1 MKKLNIVIT
10 FLSIFFFTNVV
21 ISQTIHY
28 IKPVAAGSGNGSS
41 WANASSDIQAMLN
54 IAASN
59 DEIWV
64 MKGTYKP
71 TSNTGFFNAAHQQ
84 STDPRHKCFY
94 AKTPVKLYGGFAGN
108 EIVASTRKWALNK
121 TILSGDFSGNDA
133 GFTNNSENAY
143 RIIYSAPFGADK
155 MVIDGF
161 TITGGNNTGM
171 PATYVD
177 YGIDGFD
184 QINNIGAA
192 IYDWGGYLDI
202 INCIFNNNNSTG
214 NGGAVYDG
222 AVLGSIQ
229 DCLFINN
236 HANGDGAAIFYA
248 GNSGLVINCTFSMNN
263 ATGTIV
269 NGLEGIY
276 GLYLNSCIIWGNT
289 GTALN
294 TMVHAGN
301 SVTQGI
307 SNSNG
312 LINADPMFTNAADPD
327 GPDNIL
333 GNADDGLIPQCGPAI
348 GGGINSY
355 YEIGNPSPQGAIPLL
370 SKDLKGG
377 TRIVNGTADMG
388 AYETSLAHPVTS
400 LSINKMGD
408 NLLQTED
415 NPIGNGFCE
424 GMRMTFWTTQTG
436 NGGVY
441 QWKVNATN
449 VGTNSSQYVT
459 YSMNQGDIVS
469 LTYTSAA
476 GCAPSNILQASTG
489 PLEVSEGTPPKPLK
503 IYGPT
508 NICPYINSGT
518 PVPYYIN
525 KLPNARAY
533 SWYFGQG
540 PGISV
545 THPNGQ
551 GINDTLVLVT
561 FASNLPSG
569 QITFYAQGISYC
581 AYGYSKSLDLTRTI
595 PVTPGTITGVK
606 DPCPFMQSPG
616 NPAGTPVSYSI
627 NKVANAS
634 SYNWTVP
641 AGATINSHPGGT
653 GFNDT
658 VITVIFSNSFVSGN
672 VTVQGA
678 SFCGVSPVRTFIAAR
693 KVPATPGT
701 ITGPTDICQYRQS
714 PGNPS
719 GTPVNYTI
727 KKVIYATS
735 YSWTLPAGATASHPM
750 GAGINDTII
759 AVTYSGS
766 YSGGAITVK
775 ANASCSIS
783 AAKSLTIGFKLP
795 STPGTI
801 TASAATGC
809 PQRRITYSLAALPS
823 GAVSVQWTA
832 PASGTIISG
841 QGTLSLVV
849 QFGGAISSTDTI
861 RVVGVNGCGISTS
874 QRKLKVGVLPAC
886 RAGNEETAPPVN
898 TFSKPNTLLKE
909 ITVEDFDIVAMP
921 NPSRQHFTLQLK
933 GTVINASIN
942 MQVVDVAGRS
952 IESKQNIENNQTII
966 IGDAYKPG
974 IYFVTFA
981 QGNKK
986 KILRLIKL

>member
-1 MKKLNIVIT
+1 MKKLSIVIT
-10 FLSIFFFTNVV
+10 LLFIFLFTNVV
-21 ISQTIHY
+21 LSQTIHY
-28 IKPVAAGSGNGSS
+28 VKPVAAGSGNGSS

-71 TSNTGFFNAAHQQ
+71 ISNTGFFNAAHQQ

-108 EIVASTRKWALNK
+108 ETIASLRKWALNK
-121 TILSGDFSGNDA
+121 TILSGDFSGNDI
-133 GFTNNSENAY
+133 GFTNNTENAY
-143 RIIYSAPFGADK
+143 RVIYSAPFGADK

-171 PATYVD
+171 PATYVE
-177 YGIDGFD
+177 YGNGGFE
-184 QINNIGAA
+184 QINNAGAA
-192 IYDWGGYLDI
+192 IFDLGGYLGI
-202 INCIFNNNNSTG
+202 NNCIFNYNNSTAD
-214 NGGAVYDG
+214 GGAIYMG
-222 AVLGSIQ
+222 AVDGLIQ
-229 DCLFINN
+229 NCLFINN
-236 HANGDGAAIFYA
+236 HANGNGAAIYA
-248 GNSGLVINCTFSMNN
+248 SVNSGFVINCTFSMNS
-263 ATGTIV
+263 ATGAIV
-269 NGLEGIY
+269 HALEGIY

-289 GTALN
+289 GAAVN
-294 TMVHAGN
+294 TLVHAGN
-301 SVTQGI
+301 SITEGI
-307 SNSNG
+307 SNSSG
-312 LINADPMFTNAADPD
+312 LINEDPMFTNAADPD

-348 GGGINSY
+348 GSGINSY
-355 YEIGNPSPQGAIPLL
+355 FNIGDQVAIPLP

-377 TRIVNGTADMG
+377 TRIVSGTADMG
-388 AYETSLAHPVTS
+388 AYETALIQPVTS
-400 LSINKMGD
+400 LSINKKGD

-415 NPIGNGFCE
+415 NPIGFGFCE
-424 GMRMTFWTTQTG
+424 GKKMTFWTTQTG

-441 QWKVNATN
+441 QWKVNGTN
-449 VGTNSSQYVT
+449 AGTNSSEYVT
-459 YSMNQGDIVS
+459 YSLNMGDVVT

-476 GCAPSNILQASTG
+476 GCAPSNILQASSG
-489 PLEVSEGTPPKPLK
+489 PLQVSEGTPPKPLK

-525 KLPNARAY
+525 KLPNALAY

-545 THPNGQ
+545 THPNGP

-561 FASNLPSG
+561 FTGNLPAT
-569 QITFYAQGISYC
+569 QLTFYAQGISYC
-581 AYGYSKSLDLTRTI
+581 AYGYYKTLDLLRTI
-595 PVTPGTITGVK
+595 PVTPGVITGTK
-606 DPCPFMQSPG
+606 DPCPFMQSAG
-616 NPAGTPVSYSI
+616 NPSGSAVNYSI

-634 SYNWTVP
+634 SYIWTMP
-641 AGATINSHPGGT
+641 AGATLNSHPGGV

-658 VITVIFSNSFVSGN
+658 VITVIFNSSFVSGN
-672 VTVQGA
+672 ISVQA
-678 SFCGVSPVRTFIAAR
+678 SSFCGTSPVRSFAVAR
-693 KVPATPGT
+693 KVAAAPGT

-727 KKVIYATS
+727 KKVVYATS
-735 YSWTLPAGATASHPM
+735 YTWTIPAGAIATHPM

-759 AVTYSGS
+759 TVTYSGS
-766 YSGGAITVK
+766 YAGGAITVK
-775 ANASCSIS
+775 ANSNCSVS
-783 AAKSLTIGFKLP
+783 TAKSLTILFKVP

-801 TASAATGC
+801 TVSTATAC
-809 PQRRITYSLAALPS
+809 PQRRITYSLTALPS
-823 GAVSVQWTA
+823 GAVSVLWTV

-841 QGTLSLVV
+841 KGTLSLVV
-849 QFGGAISSTDTI
+849 QFGGTTSITDTI
-861 RVVGVNGCGISTS
+861 RVVGVNGCGISAS
-874 QRKLKVGVLPAC
+874 QRKLKVALLPAC
-886 RAGNEETAPPVN
+886 RAGNEETVPPVN
-898 TFSKPNTLLKE
+898 TFSKLTTTLKE
-909 ITVEDFDIVAMP
+909 IATEDFDIVAMP

-933 GTVINASIN
+933 GTGSNIPIK

-952 IESKQNIENNQTII
+952 IENKQDLVNNQTIT

-974 IYFVTFA
+974 IYFVTFI
-981 QGNKK
+981 QGDKK
-986 KILRLIKL
+986 KIIRLIKL